1 MSTNVVR
8 LRDEMEVR
16 LFRFKNEPKI
26 QPLTQPERLEESRV
40 RSEKI
45 FNDIM
50 ARALAKAITR

>member
-1 MSTNVVR
+1 
-8 LRDEMEVR
+8 MEVR

-26 QPLTQPERLEESRV
+26 QPLTRAERIEDSRV

-50 ARALAKAITR
+50 ARAMRKAITR